1 MACWRKV
8 NNDWGKS
15 RGTPMILCVS
25 YPVDVCYVII
35 YTKKNRV
42 NQNIKMLL
50 ISPFFC
56 QLLRLLFSPDQNQ
69 WANKVYFTFL
79 KTAVISSPNSSFC
92 QFFSSLILLMSLLSS
107 GLWMA
112 RVFIVALVNTSE
124 GFISRALA
132 L

>member
-1 MACWRKV
+1 MNRFKCNCHKRLQIGVPMPMGLRDKLITEKIMQALIRNIAIHT
-8 NNDWGKS
+8 NNKLSWVELRTDVLQFIS
-15 RGTPMILCVS
+15 S
-25 YPVDVCYVII
+25 YH
-35 YTKKNRV
+35 
-42 NQNIKMLL
+42 
-50 ISPFFC
+50 
-56 QLLRLLFSPDQNQ
+56 Q
-69 WANKVYFTFL
+69 WPNKVYFTFL

-112 RVFIVALVNTSE
+112 RVFIIALVNTSE